1 MPVQPATLMIEARIK
16 RPDWEQTMQL
26 FNLPLAP
33 RLALAALSGILTY
46 PAIRLDTAVGPE
58 SYPPIFSWWLIL
70 HGLLFGLLVMAP
82 FVTSRRHRG
91 TRVLVLA
98 LASVFIYDLAIRIPD
113 LIAIEILGDTGDFIV
128 AGISGAVL
136 VATAVRFIAPLTVTP
151 AFWGLSFLAGLIGGF
166 VFSQSFEVCKWDNCA
181 EAWMILPY
189 AAGWIV
195 WQSLLCAA
203 MYFGTRRTAMSPG
216 TYGLS
221 VR

>member
-1 MPVQPATLMIEARIK
+1 
-16 RPDWEQTMQL
+16 MQF

-33 RLALAALSGILTY
+33 RVALAALSGILTY
-46 PAIRLDTAVGPE
+46 PANRLDTAMGPE

-82 FVTSRRHRG
+82 FVTDRRHRG
-91 TRVLVLA
+91 ARVLVLA
-98 LASVFIYDLAIRIPD
+98 VASVFIYDLAIRIPD
-113 LIAIEILGDTGDFIV
+113 FIAIEFLGDTGDFMV

-136 VATAVRFIAPLTVTP
+136 VATSVRFVAPLAVTP
-151 AFWGLSFLAGLIGGF
+151 AYWGFSVLAGLVGGF
-166 VFSQSFEVCKWDNCA
+166 VFSQAFEVCDWDKCA

-195 WQSLLCAA
+195 WQSLVCAA
-203 MYFGTRRTAMSPG
+203 MFLGVRRTEIAEE

>member
-1 MPVQPATLMIEARIK
+1 
-16 RPDWEQTMQL
+16 MQF
-26 FNLPLAP
+26 FNLPLVP

-46 PAIRLDTAVGPE
+46 PANQLDTAMGPE

-82 FVTSRRHRG
+82 FVTSRQQRV

-98 LASVFIYDLAIRIPD
+98 VASVFIYDLAIRAPD
-113 LIAIEILGDTGDFIV
+113 LVAIEILGDTGEFVV

-136 VATAVRFIAPLTVTP
+136 VATAVRFVAPLTVTP
-151 AFWGLSFLAGLIGGF
+151 AYWGFSFLAGLIGGF
-166 VFSQSFEVCKWDNCA
+166 VFSQAFEICEWDKCA
-181 EAWMILPY
+181 ATWMILPY

-195 WQSLLCAA
+195 WQSLVCAA
-203 MYFGTRRTAMSPG
+203 MFFGVRRTEVSPG

>member
-1 MPVQPATLMIEARIK
+1 
-16 RPDWEQTMQL
+16 MQF
-26 FNLPLAP
+26 FNLSLAP

-46 PAIRLDTAVGPE
+46 PANRLDTAMGPE

-82 FVTSRRHRG
+82 FVTGRRHRW

-98 LASVFIYDLAIRIPD
+98 VASIFIYDLAIRIPD
-113 LIAIEILGDTGDFIV
+113 LIAIEILGDTGDFMI

-136 VATAVRFIAPLTVTP
+136 VATAVRFVAPLTVTP
-151 AFWGLSFLAGLIGGF
+151 AYWGFSFLAGLVGGF
-166 VFSQSFEVCKWDNCA
+166 VFGQAFGVCDWDKCA
-181 EAWMILPY
+181 ETWMILPY

-195 WQSLLCAA
+195 WQSLVCVA
-203 MYFGTRRTAMSPG
+203 MFLGVRRAELSTG
-216 TYGLS
+216 TYELS

>member
-1 MPVQPATLMIEARIK
+1 
-16 RPDWEQTMQL
+16 MQF

-33 RLALAALSGILTY
+33 RVALAAISGILTY
-46 PAIRLDTAVGPE
+46 PANRLDTAMGPE

-82 FVTSRRHRG
+82 FVTDRRHRG

-98 LASVFIYDLAIRIPD
+98 VASIFIYDLAIRIPD
-113 LIAIEILGDTGDFIV
+113 LIAIEFLGDTGDFMV

-136 VATAVRFIAPLTVTP
+136 VATAVRFVAPLRVTP
-151 AFWGLSFLAGLIGGF
+151 AYWGFSFLAGLVGGF
-166 VFSQSFEVCKWDNCA
+166 VFSQAFEVCDWDKCA

-195 WQSLLCAA
+195 WQSLVCAA
-203 MYFGTRRTAMSPG
+203 MFLGVRRTEIAER

>member
-1 MPVQPATLMIEARIK
+1 
-16 RPDWEQTMQL
+16 MQF

-46 PAIRLDTAVGPE
+46 PANRLDAAMGPE

-82 FVTSRRHRG
+82 FVTAGRYRW
-91 TRVLVLA
+91 TRVIVLA
-98 LASVFIYDLAIRIPD
+98 VASIFIYDLAIRIPD
-113 LIAIEILGDTGDFIV
+113 LIAIEILGDTGDFMM

-136 VATAVRFIAPLTVTP
+136 VATAVRFVAPLTVTP
-151 AFWGLSFLAGLIGGF
+151 AYWGFSFLAGLVGGF
-166 VFSQSFEVCKWDNCA
+166 VFSQAFEVCAWDKCA

-195 WQSLLCAA
+195 WQSLVCAA
-203 MYFGTRRTAMSPG
+203 MFLGVRREELSAG